1 MLISA
6 APPMSFKYLFLTL
19 TVSLMLP
26 PTAFAQEHTYF
37 RDSGSVKT
45 VVYSPVDAS
54 VVASGGDSRAVN
66 LWNLEND
73 TLTTLGH
80 HADTI
85 NAVAFS
91 SDGQLLASGGDD
103 YVFKLWDIPLKQHI
117 ATLEHIVDRSRSQ
130 VKAIA
135 FSPDDKRLATAGVD
149 VKLWDVQTRQ
159 EITTLEHGRW
169 VFALAFSPDGQFLA
183 TADETGQVTVWDVQN
198 RQVIVQFKGDSR
210 SVYTLKFSPDGKVLA
225 GAGYD
230 GNVELWEVE
239 NWRHLGALTSGGT
252 IFTISFSPDSKI
264 LASTGYASVN
274 LWQVDS
280 GEKIAA
286 LTAHTGWVNAVA
298 FSPDGNALISGGDD
312 ATLRIWDVTPYRS
325 TPQEGLVR
333 IIYFLPRDRSMQ
345 PDIWNKLNTLI
356 RDVQHFYADQMERN
370 GFGRKTFTFETDENR
385 ETLIYRVD
393 GQYTDWHYHTETHD
407 KVYTEIASQFDMEK
421 HAYLI
426 VVDISS
432 EFINQEDTCG
442 IGGGYWLEGET
453 IVRTRGGYAVIPASG
468 QCFDGESG
476 TYVTA
481 HELGHAFGLEHDFR
495 DDTYIMSYGDTP
507 HRLSRCAAGWLN
519 VNRFFNTD
527 QTAFNEPTILRML
540 TPSAYPPNAE
550 NFTLQF
556 EVTDIDGVHQVQLLV
571 PTTAEDP
578 AAGIKLHSC
587 RDGHAQSST
596 IEFNAPALTTHQVND
611 IALQVIDVHGNI
623 TRRDYTLTADD
634 TLIVENIGNPADVNS
649 DGVVNIQDLVL
660 VASNFGGTGQNSAD
674 VNSDGIVNIS
684 DLVLV
689 AGALGEDAATA
700 PTLHPS
706 DLEGFTAAEI
716 QQLLTQARQTALTDS
731 AYLRGIAMLEQ
742 LLDLLLPKE
751 TALLPNYP
759 NPFNPET
766 WIPYQLAKPADVTL
780 HIYSMNGA
788 LVRTLA
794 LGHQPAGMYHNKNR
808 AAYWDG
814 RNELGEAVASGVYFY
829 TLSTESTRDSV
840 TAGEFTATRKMSI
853 RK

>member
-1 MLISA
+1 MPISA
-6 APPMSFKYLFLTL
+6 AHPMAFKYLFLTL
-19 TVSLMLP
+19 TLTVLLMLP
-26 PTAFAQEHTYF
+26 LTAFTQEHTYF

-45 VVYSPVDAS
+45 VAYSPVDS
-54 VVASGGDSRAVN
+54 SIVASGGGSRAVN

-73 TLTTLGH
+73 TVTTLGH

-91 SDGQLLASGGDD
+91 PDGELLASGGDD
-103 YVFKLWDIPLKQHI
+103 YVCKLWDIPLKRRV
-117 ATLEHIVDRSRSQ
+117 ATLEHIVNRSRSQ
-130 VKAIA
+130 IKAVD
-135 FSPDDKRLATAGVD
+135 FSRDGQLFATAGVD
-149 VKLWDVQTRQ
+149 VKLWDVHTRQ
-159 EITTLEHGRW
+159 EIATFEHGRW
-169 VFALAFSPDGQFLA
+169 VLAVAFSPDGHFLA
-183 TADETGQVTVWDVQN
+183 TADETGQVNVWDVQR
-198 RQVIVQFKGDSR
+198 RQIIVQFKGDSR
-210 SVYTLKFSPDGKVLA
+210 SVYTVKFSPDGKILA

-230 GNVELWEVE
+230 GNVELWEAE
-239 NWRHLGALTSGGT
+239 NWKHLGTLTIGGT
-252 IFTISFSPDSKI
+252 VSTISFSPDSKI
-264 LASTGYASVN
+264 LASTGYESVN
-274 LWQVDS
+274 LWKVDT
-280 GEKIAA
+280 GERITT
-286 LTAHTGWVNAVA
+286 LTGHTNWVNTVA
-298 FSPDGNALISGGDD
+298 FSADGHRLISGGDD
-312 ATLRIWDVTPYRS
+312 ATLRIWDVTPYRAI
-325 TPQEGLVR
+325 PEEDMVR
-333 IIYFLPRDRSMQ
+333 IVYFLPRDRSMQ

-356 RDVQHFYADQMERN
+356 KDVQHFYADQMARN

-393 GQYTDWHYHTETHD
+393 GQHRDWHYHTETHD

-426 VVDISS
+426 VANISS

-442 IGGGYWLEGET
+442 VGGGHWFEGET
-453 IVRTRGGYAVIPASG
+453 VTRTRGGYAVIPASG
-468 QCFDGESG
+468 RCFDGEVG
-476 TYVTA
+476 TSVTA

-495 DDTYIMSYGDTP
+495 NDAYIMSYGEAP
-507 HRLSRCAAGWLN
+507 NRLSRCAAGWLN

-527 QTAFNEPTILRML
+527 QTAFNEPTTLRML
-540 TPSAYPPNAE
+540 TPSTYPPNAE

-578 AAGIKLHSC
+578 ASGIKLHSC
-587 RDGHAQSST
+587 RDGYAQSST
-596 IEFNAPALTTHQVND
+596 IEFNAPALTTRQVND
-611 IALQVIDVHGNI
+611 IGLQVIDVHGNI

-660 VASNFGGTGQNSAD
+660 VASNFGQIGQNSAD
-674 VNSDGIVNIS
+674 VNGDGIVNIS

-689 AGALGEDAATA
+689 AGVLGEGTATA

-706 DLEGFTAAEI
+706 NLEGLTAAEI
-716 QQLLTQARQTALTDS
+716 QQLLTQARQMALTDPI
-731 AYLRGIAMLEQ
+731 YLRGVRILEQ
-742 LLDLLLPKE
+742 LLNRLLPKE

-766 WIPYQLAKPADVTL
+766 WIPYQLAKSADVTL
-780 HIYSMNGA
+780 HIYSVNGT

-794 LGHQPAGMYHNKNR
+794 LGHRPAGMYHNKNR

-814 RNELGEAVASGVYFY
+814 RNENGETVASSVYVY
-829 TLSTESTRDSV
+829 TL
-840 TAGEFTATRKMSI
+840 TAGNFTATRKMLI